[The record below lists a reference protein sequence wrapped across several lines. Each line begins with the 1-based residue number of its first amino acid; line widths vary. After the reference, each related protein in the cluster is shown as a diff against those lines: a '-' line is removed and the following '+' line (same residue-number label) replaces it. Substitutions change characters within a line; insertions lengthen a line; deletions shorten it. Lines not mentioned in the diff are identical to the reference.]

1 MARPFSILTLIKFS
15 IWPSWTWGD
24 GATVRDHP
32 EMRAGTDWLSADF
45 LDVTL
50 ARDDQSRCL
59 SCGEGL
65 SLVFFGIERGWEAEG
80 HYQFLA
86 IVHAGVKP
94 HFGFPH
100 LKIHWTSPRQG
111 WCPAQQPW
119 EWSRR
124 WRGLFW
130 WIQQVCH
137 QDLKFTYQDSK
148 INFSQCFILFF
159 QYFIFIWSHPKWFSF
174 PFTFNC
180 NSSINIVD
188 FNFVI
193 SLKMSDEG

>member
-1 MARPFSILTLIKFS
+1 MMPVLCMVLVKSQVNFHSHFQVSKLG
-15 IWPSWTWGD
+15 SWTWRAGD
-24 GATVRDHP
+24 TVRYHP
-32 EMRAGTDWLSADF
+32 EMRAETDWLSTDF

-50 ARDDQSRCL
+50 ACDDQPRCL

-119 EWSRR
+119 EWSRG

-130 WIQQVCH
+130 WIQPVH
-137 QDLKFTYQDSK
+137 HQDSK
-148 INFSQCFILFF
+148 
-159 QYFIFIWSHPKWFSF
+159 
-174 PFTFNC
+174 FTEE
-180 NSSINIVD
+180 NSN
-188 FNFVI
+188 FNFVSAYYI
-193 SLKMSDEG
+193 FSRFQFHLGLSQIVFFYFHF